1 MLKNIKNQNW
11 GQWVKAAAVRAIKTF
26 AQVFGGFLSVGAA
39 VQEIQWGY
47 ALSVAA
53 VAAVY
58 SVLMSLAGLPEV
70 DPPIITGGE
79 E

>member
-1 MLKNIKNQNW
+1 MLKHAKYQNW
-11 GQWVKAAAVRAIKTF
+11 RQWIRAAAVRALKTF

-39 VQEIQWGY
+39 IKEINWGY

-58 SVLMSLAGLPEV
+58 SVITSLAGLPEV
-70 DPPIITGGE
+70 DPPVIME
-79 E
+79 EDE